1 MAFRLPRIT
10 CGLRSLCPGQNPA
23 LNPLPDGLKIRATIG
38 YPETGPLRITWRNV
52 LEIPMSVIH
61 RLAGAAYGTH
71 LGDQIALVSV
81 PLVAA
86 LVFDASAELIGI
98 LVACQSMA
106 HLLGSIPFGMLVDR
120 RQLRSLAI
128 ASSLI
133 ALLGFT
139 GAGLGVWIGSI
150 IWFGV
155 SITLA
160 GFGTVLFTLSALSIL
175 PKAVPP
181 AGLARA
187 NAAIETP
194 RALCSFA
201 VPLIIGL
208 IVARVSPPLIY
219 AAAACAALGAL
230 AFTTSLPRFE
240 TSQAPRVSRI
250 TQILEGGRYVVAHK
264 LLLAISF
271 CAIFWN
277 LAFAAL
283 LVVLVPAIRDI
294 YHFDPGSFGIALS
307 AFGLAAFTG
316 AWLSGRIADKLAPRA
331 VLLFGPG
338 SSAIAAACLTQIGP
352 GSPDILLYA
361 CFFGLGFGP
370 AMWLIAQNSVRQ
382 LVTPPALLGRVNAVI
397 QTAIYGIRPLG
408 ALIGGAVAGAA
419 GPEAGIVFVA
429 LAFAASFAVSLF
441 SGLRSVA
448 SYESLKAPEV
458 A

>member
-1 MAFRLPRIT
+1 
-10 CGLRSLCPGQNPA
+10 
-23 LNPLPDGLKIRATIG
+23 
-38 YPETGPLRITWRNV
+38 
-52 LEIPMSVIH
+52 MSVIH

-86 LVFDASAELIGI
+86 LVFNASAELIGI

-133 ALLGFT
+133 ALTGFT
-139 GAGLGVWIGSI
+139 GAGLGVWAGTVA
-150 IWFGV
+150 WFGAG
-155 SITLA
+155 ITLA
-160 GFGTVLFTLSALSIL
+160 GFGTVLFALTALSIL
-175 PKAVPP
+175 PKAAP
-181 AGLARA
+181 ATGLARA

-201 VPLIIGL
+201 VPLAIGL
-208 IVARVSPPLIY
+208 LVAGISPPLIY

-230 AFTTSLPRFE
+230 LFTTSLPTFE
-240 TSQAPRVSRI
+240 TSQKQPVSRI
-250 TQILEGGRYVVAHK
+250 TQILEGGRYVVTHK

-283 LVVLVPAIRDI
+283 LVVLVPAIRDL
-294 YHFDPGSFGIALS
+294 YHFDPGAFGVALS

-316 AWLSGRIADKLAPRA
+316 SWLSGRIADKLAPRF

-338 SSAIAAACLTQIGP
+338 SSAIAAAGILLIGP
-352 GSPDILLYA
+352 ESPAVQLYA
-361 CFFGLGFGP
+361 CFFFIGFGP
-370 AMWLIAQNSVRQ
+370 SMWLIAQNSVRQ

-397 QTAIYGIRPLG
+397 QTAIYGVRPLG
-408 ALIGGAVAGAA
+408 ALIGGAVAGSA
-419 GPEAGIVFVA
+419 GAEVGIMFVV
-429 LAFAASFAVSLF
+429 LAFFASFAVSLF
-441 SGLRSVA
+441 SGLRRVV
-448 SYESLKAPEV
+448 SYESLKAPE
-458 A
+458 AA

>member
-1 MAFRLPRIT
+1 
-10 CGLRSLCPGQNPA
+10 
-23 LNPLPDGLKIRATIG
+23 
-38 YPETGPLRITWRNV
+38 
-52 LEIPMSVIH
+52 MSVIH

-86 LVFDASAELIGI
+86 LAFNASAELIGV

-128 ASSLI
+128 ASALISLS
-133 ALLGFT
+133 GFT
-139 GAGLGVWIGSI
+139 GAGLGVWTGSVV
-150 IWFGV
+150 WFGAG
-155 SITLA
+155 ITMA
-160 GFGTVLFTLSALSIL
+160 GFGTVLFALSALSIL

-201 VPLIIGL
+201 VPLIVGL
-208 IVARVSPPLIY
+208 IVAKVAPPLIY

-230 AFTTSLPRFE
+230 AFTASLPTFE

-250 TQILEGGRYVVAHK
+250 TQILEGGRYVLAHK
-264 LLLAISF
+264 LLLAISL

-283 LVVLVPAIRDI
+283 LVVLVPTIRDI
-294 YHFDPGSFGIALS
+294 YDFDPGSFGVALS
-307 AFGLAAFTG
+307 AFGLAAVSG
-316 AWLSGRIADKLAPRA
+316 SWLSGRIAGKVAPSFI
-331 VLLFGPG
+331 LLFGPG
-338 SSAIAAACLTQIGP
+338 SSAVAAACLTQIGS
-352 GSPDILLYA
+352 GSLDTLLYA

-370 AMWLIAQNSVRQ
+370 SMWLIAQNSVRQ

-397 QTAIYGIRPLG
+397 QTAIYGVRPLG

-419 GPEAGIVFVA
+419 GPEVGIGFVA

-441 SGLRSVA
+441 SGLRRVV
-448 SYESLKAPEV
+448 SYESLKAPE
-458 A
+458 AA